1 MDVMVVN
8 ALMAGQKKRG
18 AASRLP
24 QMVYN
29 GFYLAF
35 HEMLP
40 TRIVVHFL
48 QVVAQGFAMLNPSIK
63 VFNGGVYTAVGCIEH
78 GEFAFEI
85 STGCE
90 HFDL

>member
-1 MDVMVVN
+1 
-8 ALMAGQKKRG
+8 
-18 AASRLP
+18 
-24 QMVYN
+24 MVYN

-48 QVVAQGFAMLNPSIK
+48 QVSAKGLAMLNPSIE
-63 VFNGGVYTAVGCIEH
+63 VLYGGVYTAVGCIEH
-78 GEFAFEI
+78 GELAFEI

-90 HFDL
+90 HCDL